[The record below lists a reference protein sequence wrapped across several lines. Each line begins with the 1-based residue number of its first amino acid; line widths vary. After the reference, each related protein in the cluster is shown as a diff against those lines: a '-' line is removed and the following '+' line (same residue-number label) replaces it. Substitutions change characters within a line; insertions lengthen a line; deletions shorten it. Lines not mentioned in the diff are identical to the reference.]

1 MEYRISQRM
10 RKRIEELFGEA
21 KEFMGLRRAKF
32 RGTEFV
38 REQIL
43 MTAAAQNIKKM
54 VKMLS
59 RRWPQKEA
67 MEVKTPLISSLING
81 LLELFCRR
89 TQKID
94 IIHFE
99 GLNCFENT

>member
-1 MEYRISQRM
+1 
-10 RKRIEELFGEA
+10 
-21 KEFMGLRRAKF
+21 MGLRRAKF
-32 RGTEFV
+32 RGAEFV

-43 MTAAAQNIKKM
+43 MTAAEQNIKRM

-81 LLELFCRR
+81 LLELFCRL
-89 TQKID
+89 TQNINRMQFD
-94 IIHFE
+94 R
-99 GLNCFENT
+99 LNCF

>member
-1 MEYRISQRM
+1 M

-32 RGTEFV
+32 RGAEFV

-43 MTAAAQNIKKM
+43 MTAAAQNIKRM

-59 RRWPQKEA
+59 RRVPQKGA
-67 MEVKTPLISSLING
+67 MEVNKPLIPSSITGMMKLFYRFTRNINI
-81 LLELFCRR
+81 LQFSE
-89 TQKID
+89 
-94 IIHFE
+94 
-99 GLNCFENT
+99 